1 MKQDGAHMKCE
12 ICNIIE
18 KLGLDSSAHD
28 LWFCPAA
35 KSAPQKQPL
44 RATLELLVL
53 KAAVLHRFATEVLIP
68 RLAHL
73 AGAGVHC
80 RRAYRHH
87 YITLGL

>member
-1 MKQDGAHMKCE
+1 MKCE

-18 KLGLDSSAHD
+18 KLGLDASAHD
-28 LWFCPAA
+28 LWFCTAAAA
-35 KSAPQKQPL
+35 KPAPQKQPL

-53 KAAVLHRFATEVLIP
+53 KAAVLHRFATEVLMP
-68 RLAHL
+68 RLAQL
-73 AGAGVHC
+73 AGAGVHG